1 MRPSREIPDE
11 QQIFPTITMEKGS
24 RSSDLQLEQLVNA
37 MALDYIK
44 EMKETIDA
52 NCKTFKKEVQ
62 EIIIHLRNAKAE
74 SESLESELGSSSSF
88 EERPKKKLNVRMFA
102 DSFSSSASRCDREV
116 LNMRESQAAEEEEEE
131 EEERKRGVPIIIDL
145 LRMIRLELEDLGKMT
160 KEKTDDMLKELAQL
174 KSDVQL
180 SLKSNNEG
188 FDKK

>member
-11 QQIFPTITMEKGS
+11 QQIFPTITMEKGL

-52 NCKTFKKEVQ
+52 NCKTFKKELQ
-62 EIIIHLRNAKAE
+62 EISIHLRNAKAE

-88 EERPKKKLNVRMFA
+88 EERPKKQLNVRMFD

-116 LNMRESQAAEEEEEE
+116 LNMRESQAAEE

-145 LRMIRLELEDLGKMT
+145 LRMIRLELEDLGKTT